1 MGVGL
6 SGLHS
11 RIRQIGQKRKVEM
24 VVAVS
29 QVADL
34 DIVDQLPCL
43 LFVKQQ
49 RRNGNKSCGLRRY
62 AVAVIELRQRHCVEK
77 RSHKVVNELDS
88 ALRSGDQDDSDQND
102 RDHQNTPNEESV
114 GMVPYQTPNTVD
126 PCGTLSN
133 ASVQGVAP

>member
-1 MGVGL
+1 MGVRL

-34 DIVDQLPCL
+34 DIVDQLPRL

-62 AVAVIELRQRHCVEK
+62 ALAVVELRQRHYVEK
-77 RSHKVVNELDS
+77 RGHEVVNELDS
-88 ALRSGDQDDSDQND
+88 ALRS
-102 RDHQNTPNEESV
+102 RDERKEKRQSKPHQ
-114 GMVPYQTPNTVD
+114 
-126 PCGTLSN
+126 
-133 ASVQGVAP
+133 